1 VPALS
6 LSKGWIGR
14 LRESCEKGV
23 TMEGLTRSKS
33 HGELTVKM
41 ALKLSVYWEERGY
54 KVLYD
59 HGPSN
64 ESGTIVS
71 TIKKEYHREDELS
84 QLDIAIVKQGSN
96 QVAALVEIEETTD
109 NPKTFI
115 GDVFGVLL
123 GEYIFFKRQ
132 ELHIGV
138 FTTLIVVGV
147 NKTNHKDR
155 NAYISDQVNRIKTS
169 LGTQNAKI
177 GKVVIKTYID
187 EMELIAQMPS
197 VPAQSEVEGL
207 DKAFKREL

>member
-1 VPALS
+1 
-6 LSKGWIGR
+6 
-14 LRESCEKGV
+14 
-23 TMEGLTRSKS
+23 
-33 HGELTVKM
+33 M
-41 ALKLSVYWEERGY
+41 ALKLSGYWEERGY

-59 HGPSN
+59 HGPLN
-64 ESGTIVS
+64 ESVGTIVS
-71 TIKKEYHREDELS
+71 TIKNEYHREDELS

-96 QVAALVEIEETTD
+96 QVAALIEIEETTD

-147 NKTNHKDR
+147 NKTNHKDQ
-155 NAYISDQVNRIKTS
+155 NVYISDQVNRIKTS

-197 VPAQSEVEGL
+197 VL